1 MNLESYILL
10 FISVGIIITATTS
23 LGLAAEPSVEVSIT
37 DVGWN
42 EVVSSTG
49 TIAIGGIA
57 INVTNNS
64 PTKFKNYHICSQ
76 LNFNTT
82 TSSDVVCTHTGTL
95 SPSSQ
100 TSFTKDGLPIN
111 FVNHVKVS
119 ELNTIAFDAISESQ
133 LAVNVIKDKNV
144 VINSD
149 EVTITFENILND
161 GTVNISAVDA
171 DDVSKTIDRIEETN
185 QLVVSVDG
193 TDMTSVSTVVE
204 INTTTEHTG
213 EILIVIPYDETLL
226 PSGLSESEIRL
237 LRFASGAW
245 VDVTSSIDTS
255 ANTVTGSVPGF
266 SQFMAAAP
274 SAAST
279 PSTPSASPS
288 AGKSGG
294 GGSFGSAG
302 GGGGGAYSST
312 IVLFEVHLY
321 QVSWNTC
328 NNNIMTVIAGPPSG
342 GLGVKLR
349 TAKSG
354 LVTVTL
360 AEHQPYITKSVFEGQ
375 IEPTESFVMVQVEA
389 ISGRGAQIV
398 QEYIDIKECFGTIIF
413 EKEPSVP
420 VSPTTP
426 SAPTPSMS
434 IYVPFHTMAPK
445 ISEGVTFETS
455 YNDANF
461 EINGERD
468 TGIIKEMYVEGGASK
483 PALLETSVVPE
494 STLLTV
500 SILLITLVSVIV
512 VTKLKTLQE
521 NQQIKRKEKETR

>member
-10 FISVGIIITATTS
+10 FISVGIIIAATTS
-23 LGLAAEPSVEVSIT
+23 LGLAAEPSVEVSVT
-37 DVGWN
+37 DAGWN
-42 EVVSSTG
+42 EAVSSTG
-49 TIAIGGIA
+49 TIAIGGIS
-57 INVTNNS
+57 INVANDS
-64 PTKFKNYHICSQ
+64 PTKFKNFNICSQ

-82 TSSDVVCTHTGTL
+82 TSSDVVCTNTGTL

-100 TSFTKDGLPIN
+100 TGFTKDGLPIN

-133 LAVNVIKDKNV
+133 LAINVVKDKNV
-144 VINSD
+144 VIKSD
-149 EVTITFENILND
+149 EVTITFENIMND

-171 DDVSKTIDRIEETN
+171 DDVSKTIDRIEKTN

-193 TDMTSVSTVVE
+193 TEMTSVSTVVE

-237 LRFASGAW
+237 LRFTNGAW

-255 ANTVTGSVPGF
+255 ANTVSGSVTGF

-274 SAAST
+274 PAPSVPPT
-279 PSTPSASPS
+279 PSISP
-288 AGKSGG
+288 SGG
-294 GGSFGSAG
+294 GGNFGSAG
-302 GGGGGAYSST
+302 AGASSST

-360 AEHQPYITKSVFEGQ
+360 AEDQPYTNKFVFEGQ
-375 IEPTESFVMVQVEA
+375 IEPSESFVMVQVEA

-398 QEYIDIKECFGTIIF
+398 QEYIDIKECFGTVIF
-413 EKEPSVP
+413 EKESSVSVPPTTPPTPTPSVP
-420 VSPTTP
+420 
-426 SAPTPSMS
+426 
-434 IYVPFHTMAPK
+434 IHVPFHTMTPK
-445 ISEGVTFETS
+445 ISESVTFETS
-455 YNDANF
+455 YNDPNF
-461 EINGERD
+461 EINSKMD
-468 TGIIKEMYVEGGASK
+468 TEVIKEMYVEEGASK
-483 PALLETSVVPE
+483 PTLLETSVVPE
-494 STLLTV
+494 FALLTV

-512 VTKLKTLQE
+512 VTRLKTLQE
-521 NQQIKRKEKETR
+521 VL

>member
-1 MNLESYILL
+1 MTNLESYILL
-10 FISVGIIITATTS
+10 FISVGIIIAATTS
-23 LGLAAEPSVEVSIT
+23 LGLAAEPSVEVTVT

-42 EVVSSTG
+42 EIVTSNG
-49 TIAIGGIA
+49 TIGIGGIS

-64 PTKFKNYHICSQ
+64 TDTFKNFQICAQ
-76 LNFNTT
+76 LNSTAAAL
-82 TSSDVVCTHTGTL
+82 SDIACADTGTL
-95 SPSSQ
+95 SPFSQ
-100 TSFTKDGLPIN
+100 TGFTKEGLSIN
-111 FVNHVKVS
+111 FVNNLQVS
-119 ELNTIAFDAISESQ
+119 ELNILSLNATSKSQ
-133 LAVNVIKDKNV
+133 LATTVAAEQDITIK
-144 VINSD
+144 SD
-149 EVTITFENILND
+149 EVTITFENILNA

-171 DDVSKTIDRIEETN
+171 DDVSSTIGKIETTN
-185 QLVVSVDG
+185 QIVVSVSGIDI
-193 TDMTSVSTVVE
+193 TSISTVVE
-204 INTTTEHTG
+204 INTTAEHTG
-213 EILIVIPYDETLL
+213 EILIVIPYDETLI
-226 PSGLSESEIRL
+226 PSGVSESEIKL
-237 LRFASGAW
+237 LRFTNGVW

-255 ANTVTGSVPGF
+255 ANTVSGSVTGF
-266 SQFMAAAP
+266 SQFMAGVPPTP
-274 SAAST
+274 SA

-288 AGKSGG
+288 AGGG
-294 GGSFGSAG
+294 GGKFGSAG

-360 AEHQPYITKSVFEGQ
+360 AEDQPYTNKFVFEGQ
-375 IEPTESFVMVQVEA
+375 IEPSESFVMVQAEA

-398 QEYIDIKECFGTIIF
+398 QEYIDIKECFGTVIF

-426 SAPTPSMS
+426 TPTPSVS
-434 IYVPFHTMAPK
+434 IHVPLHTMTPK
-445 ISEGVTFETS
+445 ISEGVTYEIS
-455 YNDANF
+455 NNDANF
-461 EINGERD
+461 EINGKTD
-468 TGIIKEMYVEGGASK
+468 TGIIKEMYVENGASK
-483 PALLETSVVPE
+483 LTILGTSVVPE
-494 STLLTV
+494 STLLIV
-500 SILLITLVSVIV
+500 AIMLITLVSVIV

>member
-10 FISVGIIITATTS
+10 FISLSIIIAATTS
-23 LGLAAEPSVEVSIT
+23 LGLAAEPSVEVSVT

-42 EVVSSTG
+42 EAVSSTG
-49 TIAIGGIA
+49 TIAIGGIS
-57 INVTNNS
+57 INVSNDS
-64 PTKFKNYHICSQ
+64 PTKFKNFNICSQ

-82 TSSDVVCTHTGTL
+82 TSSDVVCTNTGTL

-100 TSFTKDGLPIN
+100 TGFTKDGLPIN

-171 DDVSKTIDRIEETN
+171 DDVSKTIDRIEKTN

-193 TDMTSVSTVVE
+193 TEMTSVSTVVE
-204 INTTTEHTG
+204 INTTAEHTG

-237 LRFASGAW
+237 LRFTNGVW
-245 VDVTSSIDTS
+245 VDVTFSIDTS
-255 ANTVTGSVPGF
+255 ANTVSGSVTGF

-274 SAAST
+274 PA
-279 PSTPSASPS
+279 PSVPPTPSASPS
-288 AGKSGG
+288 ASGG
-294 GGSFGSAG
+294 GGKFGSAG
-302 GGGGGAYSST
+302 GGVYSST

-360 AEHQPYITKSVFEGQ
+360 AENQPYTNKFVFEGQ
-375 IEPTESFVMVQVEA
+375 IEPSESFVMVQVEA

-398 QEYIDIKECFGTIIF
+398 QEYIDIKECFGTVIF
-413 EKEPSVP
+413 EKESSVSVPPTTPPTPTPSVP
-420 VSPTTP
+420 
-426 SAPTPSMS
+426 
-434 IYVPFHTMAPK
+434 IHVPLHTMTPK

-455 YNDANF
+455 YNDTNF
-461 EINGERD
+461 EINYEMD
-468 TGIIKEMYVEGGASK
+468 TGIVKEMYVEEDASK
-483 PALLETSVVPE
+483 LTLLETSVVPE
-494 STLLTV
+494 FVLLIV

-512 VTKLKTLQE
+512 VTRLKTLQE
-521 NQQIKRKEKETR
+521 VL

>member
-10 FISVGIIITATTS
+10 FISLSIIIAATTS
-23 LGLAAEPSVEVSIT
+23 LGLAAEPSVEVSVT

-42 EVVSSTG
+42 EAVSSTG
-49 TIAIGGIA
+49 TIGIGGIS
-57 INVTNNS
+57 IDVSNDS
-64 PTKFKNYHICSQ
+64 PTKFKNFNICSQ

-82 TSSDVVCTHTGTL
+82 TSSDVVCTNTGTL

-100 TSFTKDGLPIN
+100 TGFTKDGLPIN

-133 LAVNVIKDKNV
+133 LAINVVKDKNV
-144 VINSD
+144 VIKSD
-149 EVTITFENILND
+149 EVTITFENIMND

-171 DDVSKTIDRIEETN
+171 DDVLKTIDRIEETN

-193 TDMTSVSTVVE
+193 IDMTSVSTVVE

-226 PSGLSESEIRL
+226 PSGLAESEIRL
-237 LRFASGAW
+237 LRFANGVW

-255 ANTVTGSVPGF
+255 ANTVSGSVTGF

-274 SAAST
+274 PA
-279 PSTPSASPS
+279 PSDPPIPSASPS
-288 AGKSGG
+288 GG
-294 GGSFGSAG
+294 GGKFGSA
-302 GGGGGAYSST
+302 GGGAYSST

-360 AEHQPYITKSVFEGQ
+360 AEDQPYTNKFVFEGQ
-375 IEPTESFVMVQVEA
+375 IEPSESFVMVQVEA

-398 QEYIDIKECFGTIIF
+398 QEYIDIKECFGTVIF
-413 EKEPSVP
+413 EKESSVP
-420 VSPTTP
+420 VPPTTP
-426 SAPTPSMS
+426 PTPTPSMP
-434 IYVPFHTMAPK
+434 IHVPFHTMTPK
-445 ISEGVTFETS
+445 ISEDVTFETS

-461 EINGERD
+461 EINSKMD
-468 TGIIKEMYVEGGASK
+468 TEVIKEMYVEEGASK
-483 PALLETSVVPE
+483 PTLLETSVVPE
-494 STLLTV
+494 FALLTV

-512 VTKLKTLQE
+512 VTRLKTLQ
-521 NQQIKRKEKETR
+521 KVL

>member
-1 MNLESYILL
+1 MTNLESYILL
-10 FISVGIIITATTS
+10 FISLGIIIAATTS
-23 LGLAAEPSVEVSIT
+23 LGLAAEPSVEITVT

-42 EVVSSTG
+42 EIVTSNG
-49 TIAIGGIA
+49 TIGIGSIS

-64 PTKFKNYHICSQ
+64 PDTFKNFQICSQ
-76 LNFNTT
+76 LNSTAAALG
-82 TSSDVVCTHTGTL
+82 DIACADTGTL
-95 SPSSQ
+95 SPFSQ
-100 TSFTKDGLPIN
+100 EGFTKDGLTIT
-111 FVNHVKVS
+111 FVNNLQVS
-119 ELNTIAFDAISESQ
+119 ELNILSLNATRKSQ
-133 LAVNVIKDKNV
+133 LATTVAAEQDITIK
-144 VINSD
+144 SD
-149 EVTITFENILND
+149 EVTITFENITNA

-171 DDVSKTIDRIEETN
+171 DDVSNTIGEIRETG
-185 QLVVSVDG
+185 QIVVSVGG

-204 INTTTEHTG
+204 INTTAEHTG
-213 EILIVIPYDETLL
+213 EILIVIPYDETLI

-237 LRFASGAW
+237 LRFTSGAW

-255 ANTVTGSVPGF
+255 ANTVSGSVTGF
-266 SQFMAAAP
+266 SQFMAGAP
-274 SAAST
+274 PT
-279 PSTPSASPS
+279 PPTPSASPS

-294 GGSFGSAG
+294 GGKFGSAG

-321 QVSWNTC
+321 QVSWDTC

-360 AEHQPYITKSVFEGQ
+360 AEHQPYTAKSVFEGQ

-398 QEYIDIKECFGTIIF
+398 QEYIDIKECFGTVIF

-426 SAPTPSMS
+426 PTPTPSMP
-434 IYVPFHTMAPK
+434 IHVPLHTMASK
-445 ISEGVTFETS
+445 ISEGITYETS
-455 YNDANF
+455 NNDANF

-468 TGIIKEMYVEGGASK
+468 TEIIQEMYVEGGASI
-483 PALLETSVVPE
+483 PTLLGTSVVPE

-500 SILLITLVSVIV
+500 SILLIILVSVIV
-512 VTKLKTLQE
+512 VTRLKTLQE
-521 NQQIKRKEKETR
+521 NQRIKHKEKETR